1 MTREYV
7 EVHVTTAVDSG
18 ELLAWLDEP
27 ACLGA
32 CEREGGISLF
42 WSKEGWH
49 EASREALRQAL
60 RMLGDVTAGETLRVE
75 DLPNKDWNA
84 TWAASL
90 QPICLGRRILIRQS
104 WNSAPAP
111 PGGFELVI
119 DPKRAFGTGYH
130 ATTQLIAAWLEE
142 AIHGGE
148 RVLDIGTGSGIL
160 AMISIRLGARS
171 ALAIDNDPEA
181 IECAREYALA
191 NGFGEEMD
199 LRVAALED
207 LAPETFD
214 LLVANLDRKTLLRY
228 FAVFHPFVRPDG
240 RLLVSG
246 LLREDREEIFA
257 ALMATGWEVGGLR
270 ESVEWMALELLA
282 VARA

>member
-1 MTREYV
+1 MTKEYV

-32 CEREGGISLF
+32 CERDGGISLF

-60 RMLGDVTAGETLRVE
+60 RMLGDVAAGDTLRVE
-75 DLPNKDWNA
+75 DLPNQDWNA

-90 QPICLGRRILIRQS
+90 QPICLGKRTLIRQS

-111 PGGFELVI
+111 EGGHELVI

-130 ATTQLIAAWLEE
+130 ATTQLIAAWLED
-142 AIHGGE
+142 AVHGGE
-148 RVLDIGTGSGIL
+148 RVLDVGTGSGIL
-160 AMISIRLGARS
+160 AMIAIRLGARS

-181 IECAREYALA
+181 IECARGYALA
-191 NGFGEEMD
+191 NGFGEELD
-199 LRVAALED
+199 LRVASLED
-207 LAPETFD
+207 IAPEKFD
-214 LLVANLDRKTLLRY
+214 LLVANLDRTTLLRY
-228 FAVFHPFVRPDG
+228 FAAFHPFLRQGG

-246 LLREDREEIFA
+246 LLHEDREEIFA
-257 ALMATGWEVGGLR
+257 ALTATDWEMGGLR
-270 ESVEWMALELLA
+270 ESEEWMALELRA
-282 VARA
+282 VGRS